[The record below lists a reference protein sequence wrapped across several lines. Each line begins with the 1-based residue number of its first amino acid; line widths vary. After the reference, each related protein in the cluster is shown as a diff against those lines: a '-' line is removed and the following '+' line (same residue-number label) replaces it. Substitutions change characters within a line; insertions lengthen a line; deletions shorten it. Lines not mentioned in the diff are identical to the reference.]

1 MSRRPD
7 FQVMPPLGEE
17 AYAALAADVAH
28 NGVMVPL
35 EIGPHGLLDGHHR
48 RAALAKAR
56 ADGHVLPDAPAIV
69 RPDTKGGPM
78 HRRYSILA
86 RTEDE
91 QIEAVK
97 LIRRLRDV
105 DPEGDAAPI
114 LTVAEARALAE
125 RLGR

>member
-1 MSRRPD
+1 MTGDPH
-7 FQVMPPLGEE
+7 QPLPPLSDE

-56 ADGHVLPDAPAIV
+56 ADGHVLPSAPAIV

-78 HRRYSILA
+78 HKRYSILA
-86 RTEDE
+86 RTEVE
-91 QIEAVK
+91 QAEAVK
-97 LIRRLRDV
+97 LIRRLRGV
-105 DPEGDAAPI
+105 EPEGDAAPI
-114 LTVAEARALAE
+114 ITVAEAREVAE

>member
-1 MSRRPD
+1 MTGGPH
-7 FQVMPPLGEE
+7 QLLPPLSDE
-17 AYAALAADVAH
+17 AYAALAADVAR

-56 ADGHVLPDAPAIV
+56 ADGRVLPDAPAFV

-78 HRRYSILA
+78 HKRHSILA
-86 RTEDE
+86 RTEAE
-91 QIEAVK
+91 QAEAVK
-97 LIRRLRDV
+97 LIRRLRGVEPD
-105 DPEGDAAPI
+105 GNAAPI
-114 LTVAEARALAE
+114 LTVAEARALVE